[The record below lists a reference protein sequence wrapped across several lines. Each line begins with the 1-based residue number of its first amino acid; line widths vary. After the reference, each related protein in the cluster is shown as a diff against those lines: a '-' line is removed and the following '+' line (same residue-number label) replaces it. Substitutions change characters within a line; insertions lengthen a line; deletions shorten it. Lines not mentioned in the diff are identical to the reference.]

1 MADDIVKSLLGKQ
14 STPGTSWGE
23 LAGAY
28 FSGGRKKDN
37 RARNLLLASLF
48 YNATE
53 AKKQSEVI
61 KNLEEM
67 EDRKLTAIA
76 NAKSNYKKYSELLAA
91 DKDIKEQTAVR
102 YYDSQAED
110 WFNNPDNHD
119 EGFDPREFEDRNSPM
134 YRLKQDK
141 KREYINSTLLPQH
154 QARMKSIE
162 GLDVESEEDFLTPIK
177 NAFRAE
183 KAKIASPQNVS
194 LVHKAF
200 GALGIGDNEK
210 YQRDYL
216 QAKKEAELF
225 NKKIEGIDGD
235 TLFNITLNKQVM
247 PGMADTGY
255 SIKLIDPYA
264 LKKMGALGLTTE
276 ELSREPVYNEFEFK
290 NSDAFKALQT
300 TSGRRAALELFNAQD
315 EDKRTEEFILQT
327 VTSAAATDAYN
338 AKLLQFNALKN
349 QDSAK
354 PKKPEDMSIED
365 FQKTPEFIAWDK
377 QYKPGGEKYYKLRQE
392 VGLPT
397 TSLDKYRDEVL
408 EFIQYDKQILAKQ
421 VQLDK
426 DETLTQEQKDSQM
439 AAYRDQRIQEHV
451 EKYAQNILTGG
462 GMSKFLENH
471 FNATT
476 YNLDKWLESPDG
488 KEEILK
494 IQGRLGI
501 SELEAT
507 RRLRNY
513 RMGQLISAQQYYKD
527 FFTKYSSGTSEDF
540 DVDTLFK
547 DIEEEGIETILQ
559 DFD

>member
-1 MADDIVKSLLGKQ
+1 MADDIFKSLLGKQ
-14 STPGTSWGE
+14 STPGSTWGE

-28 FSGGRKKDN
+28 LSGGRKKDN
-37 RARNLLLASLF
+37 RARNVLLASF
-48 YNATE
+48 FFNAAE
-53 AKKQSEVI
+53 ASKQSQVI

-76 NAKSNYKKYSELLAA
+76 NAKSNYKKYSDLLAA

-154 QARMKSIE
+154 QARMQSLE
-162 GLDVESEEDFLTPIK
+162 GLDIQSEEDFLTPIK

-247 PGMADTGY
+247 PGMTDTGY
-255 SIKLIDPYA
+255 SIKLVDPYA
-264 LKKMGALGLTTE
+264 VKKVGFLGLTAK
-276 ELSREPVYNEFEFK
+276 ELSRDPVYNEFEFK
-290 NSDAFKALQT
+290 NSDAFRALQT

-338 AKLLQFNALKN
+338 AKILQFNALKN
-349 QDSAK
+349 QDAAK
-354 PKKPEDMSIED
+354 PVKSEDMSIED
-365 FQKTPEFIAWDK
+365 YQKTPEFIAWDK

-421 VQLDK
+421 KQLNK
-426 DETLTQEQKDSQM
+426 DATLSKEQRDSEI

-471 FNATT
+471 FNAST
-476 YNLDKWLESPDG
+476 YNLDKWIESSAG
-488 KEEILK
+488 QEVILQ
-494 IQGRLGI
+494 IQADKKV
-501 SELEAT
+501 SPLEAEQMI
-507 RRLRNY
+507 RNY
-513 RMGQLISAQQYYKD
+513 KMLQIINSQQYYKD
-527 FFTKYSSGTSEDF
+527 FFTKYNSGSIEDF
-540 DVDTLFK
+540 SIDTLK
-547 DIEEEGIETILQ
+547 NDLDLEGIESIIQ
-559 DFD
+559 DF

>member
-1 MADDIVKSLLGKQ
+1 MADDIFKSLLGKQ

-28 FSGGRKKDN
+28 LSGGNKKSN
-37 RARNLLLASLF
+37 RARNVLLASF
-48 YNATE
+48 FFNAAE
-53 AKKQSEVI
+53 ASKQSQVL
-61 KNLEEM
+61 KNLDEM
-67 EDRKLTAIA
+67 ESRKLTQIA
-76 NAKSNYKKYSELLAA
+76 NAKSNYKKYTDLLAA

-154 QARMKSIE
+154 QARIKSIE
-162 GLDVESEEDFLTPIK
+162 GLDIESEEDFLTPIK

-210 YQRDYL
+210 YQTDYL
-216 QAKKEAELF
+216 KAKKEAELF

-235 TLFNITLNKQVM
+235 TLFNITLNKEVI

-255 SIKLIDPYA
+255 SVKLIDPYS
-264 LKKMGALGLTTE
+264 LKKMGALGLSRE

-300 TSGRRAALELFNAQD
+300 VSGRQAALELFNAQD
-315 EDKRTEEFILQT
+315 EDKRTEDFIFQT

-338 AKLLQFNALKN
+338 VKISQFNARKN
-349 QDSAK
+349 QDPAK
-354 PKKPEDMSIED
+354 PKKPEAMSIED
-365 FQKTPEFIAWDK
+365 YQKTPEFIAWDK

-421 VQLDK
+421 KQLNEDT
-426 DETLTQEQKDSQM
+426 TLSQEQRNSEM
-439 AAYRDQRIQEHV
+439 ASYRDKRIQEHV
-451 EKYAQNILTGG
+451 EKHAQNILTGG

-471 FNATT
+471 FNAST
-476 YNLDKWLESPDG
+476 YNLDKWLESSLG
-488 KEEILK
+488 QEEILK
-494 IQGRLGI
+494 IQSKLGI
-501 SELEAT
+501 SELEAET
-507 RRLRNY
+507 KLRNY
-513 RMGQLISAQQYYKD
+513 KMLQIIKSQQYYKD
-527 FFTKYSSGTSEDF
+527 FFTAYNSGSSEDF
-540 DVDTLFK
+540 DVDTLLK
-547 DIEEEGIETILQ
+547 DVDLEGIESIIQ
-559 DFD
+559 DF

>member
-1 MADDIVKSLLGKQ
+1 MADDIFKSLLGKQ
-14 STPGTSWGE
+14 STPGSTWGE

-28 FSGGRKKDN
+28 LSGGRKKDN
-37 RARNLLLASLF
+37 RARNVLLASF
-48 YNATE
+48 FFNAAE
-53 AKKQSEVI
+53 ASKQSQVI

-67 EDRKLTAIA
+67 EARKLTSIA
-76 NAKSNYKKYSELLAA
+76 NAQSNYKKYSELLAA

-154 QARMKSIE
+154 QSRMKSIE
-162 GLDVESEEDFLTPIK
+162 GLDIESEEDFLTPIK

-247 PGMADTGY
+247 PGMTDTGY
-255 SIKLIDPYA
+255 SIKLVDPYA
-264 LKKMGALGLTTE
+264 VKKVGFLGLTAE

-315 EDKRTEEFILQT
+315 KDKRTEEFILQT

-349 QDSAK
+349 QDAAK

-365 FQKTPEFIAWDK
+365 YQKTPEFIEWDK

-421 VQLDK
+421 VQLDS
-426 DETLTQEQKDSQM
+426 DATLSQEQRDSEM

-451 EKYAQNILTGG
+451 EKHAQNILTGG

-471 FNATT
+471 FNAST
-476 YNLDKWLESPDG
+476 YNLDKWIES
-488 KEEILK
+488 KEGQEAIVQLQATKK
-494 IQGRLGI
+494 IPALVA
-501 SELEAT
+501 ET
-507 RRLRNY
+507 RIRNY
-513 RMGQLISAQQYYKD
+513 RMLQIINSQQYYKD
-527 FFTKYSSGTSEDF
+527 FFTKYNSGSIEDF
-540 DVDTLFK
+540 DVDTLK
-547 DIEEEGIETILQ
+547 NDLELEGIESIIE
-559 DFD
+559 DF

>member
-1 MADDIVKSLLGKQ
+1 MADDIVNSLLGKQ
-14 STPGTSWGE
+14 NSPGTSWGE

-28 FSGGRKKDN
+28 FSGKRKKDN
-37 RARNLLLASLF
+37 RARNLLFASLF
-48 YNATE
+48 YNAAE
-53 AKKQSEVI
+53 ASRQSQVL
-61 KNLEEM
+61 KNLDEM
-67 EDRKLTAIA
+67 ESRKLTQIS

-162 GLDVESEEDFLTPIK
+162 SLDIESEEDFLTPIK

-210 YQRDYL
+210 YQTDYL
-216 QAKKEAELF
+216 KAKKEAELF

-235 TLFNITLNKQVM
+235 TLFNITLNKEVI

-255 SIKLIDPYA
+255 SIKLIDPYS
-264 LKKMGALGLTTE
+264 LKKMGALGLSRE

-300 TSGRRAALELFNAQD
+300 VSGRQAALELFNAQD
-315 EDKRTEEFILQT
+315 EDKRTEDFIFQT

-338 AKLLQFNALKN
+338 VKISQFNARKN
-349 QDSAK
+349 QDPAK
-354 PKKPEDMSIED
+354 PKKQEAMSIED
-365 FQKTPEFIAWDK
+365 YQKTPEFIAWDK

-421 VQLDK
+421 KQLNEDT
-426 DETLTQEQKDSQM
+426 TLSQEQRDSEM
-439 AAYRDQRIQEHV
+439 ATYRDKRIQEHV
-451 EKYAQNILTGG
+451 EKHAQNILTGG

-471 FNATT
+471 FNAST
-476 YNLDKWLESPDG
+476 YNLDKWLESSLG
-488 KEEILK
+488 QEAILN
-494 IQGRLGI
+494 IQKDKGV
-501 SELEAT
+501 SAVEAENMI
-507 RRLRNY
+507 RNY
-513 RMGQLISAQQYYKD
+513 KMLQIIKAQQYYKD
-527 FFTKYSSGTSEDF
+527 FFTAYSTGSEQEF
-540 DVDTLFK
+540 AVDTLLK
-547 DIEEEGIETILQ
+547 DVDFEGVEAIIQ
-559 DFD
+559 D

>member
-1 MADDIVKSLLGKQ
+1 MADDIFKSLLGKQ
-14 STPGTSWGE
+14 STPGSTWGE

-28 FSGGRKKDN
+28 LSGGRKKDN
-37 RARNLLLASLF
+37 RARNVLLASF
-48 YNATE
+48 FFNAAE
-53 AKKQSEVI
+53 ASKQSQVI

-76 NAKSNYKKYSELLAA
+76 NAQSNYKKYSELLAA

-162 GLDVESEEDFLTPIK
+162 GLDIESEEDFLTPIK

-216 QAKKEAELF
+216 KAKKEAELF

-235 TLFNITLNKQVM
+235 TLFNITLNKQVI

-338 AKLLQFNALKN
+338 AKILQFNALKN
-349 QDSAK
+349 QDAGK

-377 QYKPGGEKYYKLRQE
+377 QFKPGGEKYYKLRQE

-421 VQLDK
+421 KQLNNDAS
-426 DETLTQEQKDSQM
+426 LSQEQRDSEI

-471 FNATT
+471 FNAST
-476 YNLDKWLESPDG
+476 YNLDKWIESPLG
-488 KEEILK
+488 QEVILQ
-494 IQGRLGI
+494 IQADKKV
-501 SELEAT
+501 SPLEAEQMI
-507 RRLRNY
+507 RNY
-513 RMGQLISAQQYYKD
+513 KMLQIINSQQYYKD
-527 FFTKYSSGTSEDF
+527 FFTKYNSGSIEDF
-540 DVDTLFK
+540 SIDTLK
-547 DIEEEGIETILQ
+547 NDLDLEGIESIIQ
-559 DFD
+559 DF